1 MYFLQRYGLDFIN
14 LLFPDLCSG
23 CSRSLFQGEKYI
35 CTACLYDLPFTD
47 FHLYADH
54 PAARLFW
61 GRIPC
66 DSVTAL
72 LYFRKGNS
80 VQQLIHNLKYKGQTE
95 LGFTLGKMLGERI
108 KLSVT
113 CQNTELIIPVPLHP
127 KKQRS
132 RGYNQSECIANGIA
146 AVLGIPVNTTQ
157 LIRKLNT
164 GTQTQKTRYNRFE
177 NMQDVFAV
185 NNPGFLAG
193 KSILLVDD
201 VITTGSTLESCAQIL
216 LNSGISKLSISAVA
230 YAE

>member
-1 MYFLQRYGLDFIN
+1 MSFLQRYAIDFIN

-23 CSRSLFQGEKYI
+23 CSRQLFQGEKYI
-35 CTACLYDLPFTD
+35 CTGCLYDLPFTD

-66 DSVTAL
+66 HAVTAL

-80 VQQLIHNLKYKGQTE
+80 VQQLIHNLKYKGHTE
-95 LGFTLGKMLGERI
+95 LGFTLGKMLGERL
-108 KLSVT
+108 KLSAAW
-113 CQNTELIIPVPLHP
+113 QDAELIIPVPLHP

-132 RGYNQSECIANGIA
+132 RGYNQSECIADGIA
-146 AVLGIPVNTTQ
+146 AVLGIPVYTTQ

-164 GTQTQKTRYNRFE
+164 GTQTRKTRYNRFE
-177 NMQDVFAV
+177 NMKAVFAV
-185 NNPGFLAG
+185 TEPALLAG
-193 KSILLVDD
+193 KHVLLVDD
-201 VITTGSTLESCAQIL
+201 VITTGSTLESCAQVL